1 MAEKLPSP
9 FKSKRR
15 PKVAAALLAV
25 ALSVAGCS
33 NESNQPSTAEKTTS
47 TSTTSLPAPSRP
59 RVKNPKTDQFYN
71 PTTIKYSTGI
81 NCDRP
86 VKILHGMSNNK
97 IRVMSRQV
105 VRHAEI
111 TLLSDMDEQLFG
123 AVFVGQQNSVLD
135 NFFIDNDFGWS
146 IRAKEN
152 EDGFE
157 VYQSKAEVPANG
169 SGGTLIK
176 LEQIDD
182 LTVEEATSA
191 QHYTMGDV
199 RMKLKYQDQ
208 VTAPDVLENEEP
220 LTGPGVLITLD
231 CLSTQ
236 IDSPAA

>member
-9 FKSKRR
+9 FKLKRR
-15 PKVAAALLAV
+15 PKIAAALLAA

-33 NESNQPSTAEKTTS
+33 SENNQSSTAEKTTS
-47 TSTTSLPAPSRP
+47 TSTTSLPAPSR
-59 RVKNPKTDQFYN
+59 RRIKNPKTDQFYN
-71 PTTIKYSTGI
+71 PTTIQYSAGI

-105 VRHAEI
+105 VRQAEI

-123 AVFVGQQNSVLD
+123 AVFVGQQDSVLD

-146 IRAKEN
+146 IRPNEN
-152 EDGFE
+152 GDGFE
-157 VYQSKAEVPANG
+157 VYQSKAEVPVNG

-182 LTVEEATSA
+182 LTVEEATST
-191 QHYTMGDV
+191 QRYIMGDV
-199 RMKLKYQDQ
+199 HMKLKYQDQ
-208 VTAPDVLENEEP
+208 VTAPNVFENEEP

-231 CLSTQ
+231 CPSTQ
-236 IDSPAA
+236 IDNTAT